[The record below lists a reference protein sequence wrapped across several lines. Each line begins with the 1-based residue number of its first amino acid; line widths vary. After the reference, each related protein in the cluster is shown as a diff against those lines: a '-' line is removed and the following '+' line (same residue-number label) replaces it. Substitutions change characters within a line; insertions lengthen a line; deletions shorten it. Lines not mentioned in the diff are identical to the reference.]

1 MIRRYTKQTL
11 SAPTGPLTVVTSKR
25 KRLTFLECP
34 ADSLAAMMDVA
45 KVADIVLLMI
55 DGNFGFE
62 METMEFLNVLASSG
76 MPESLLAEEG
86 PDRLVLTAFARRGA
100 GSADAEPVASGAGRI
115 PPR

>member
-1 MIRRYTKQTL
+1 
-11 SAPTGPLTVVTSKR
+11 
-25 KRLTFLECP
+25 
-34 ADSLAAMMDVA
+34 
-45 KVADIVLLMI
+45 
-55 DGNFGFE
+55 
-62 METMEFLNVLASSG
+62 